1 MTAGQLRHVDD
12 SALRSDLEKLI
23 AKIPESE
30 AVIERLIDHF
40 LKRANN
46 DPTGAKSAKRSLDD
60 NKDAAEVRSNPKH
73 RIEELSFTSPERK
86 KMELLIGERH
96 IIIQN
101 YKSQFEQVISIND
114 LDTLVCVP
122 TPEKAKPV
130 YTFILFYKNP
140 EKNSIVFTLPN
151 NGTANL
157 KTGESSKSI
166 TVDEACHFFAT
177 EVKVPQIV
185 RPDLSVFVS
194 IKKTPTGQRQ
204 ENFGVKAYR
213 KTSEGYL
220 FFLPGGIFYGFKK
233 PTLFFRLSDLYTS
246 SIHDVTQ
253 RTFNLTLTMSN
264 GKYPLGIAQDVKRGN
279 EDDEESEEGA
289 SYEFSM
295 LDQTEYGVIDA
306 YIKKH
311 RINDNSMSEQRK
323 APLPKLQPDEQGYEE
338 DDEGE
343 GNGANAG
350 QTQVKKPVDDDD
362 DDEND
367 NNFQP
372 SDSDEDAL
380 EYDSQASDNE
390 NENDHGSEEEAGDS
404 DQDASEDEATTTHT
418 KESNVDAMDEDELD
432 ELDE

>member
-1 MTAGQLRHVDD
+1 MTAGQLQHVDD
-12 SALRSDLEKLI
+12 PALRSEVEQLI
-23 AKIPESE
+23 TKIPESG
-30 AVIERLIDHF
+30 AVIERLINHF
-40 LKRANN
+40 LKRASS
-46 DPTGAKSAKRSLDD
+46 DPSGTKSAKRSLDD
-60 NKDAAEVRSNPKH
+60 NKDAADVRSNPKH
-73 RIEELSFTSPERK
+73 RIMELSFTAPERK
-86 KMELLIGERH
+86 KMEVLIGERC

-157 KTGESSKSI
+157 QTGDSSKSI
-166 TVDEACHFFAT
+166 TVDDACSFFAT
-177 EVKVPQIV
+177 VVKVPQIV

-233 PTLFFRLSDLYTS
+233 PTVFFRLSDLYTT

-253 RTFNLTLTMSN
+253 RTFNLTLTMSK
-264 GKYPLGIAQDVKRGN
+264 GKCPLGIAQDMKRSN

-311 RINDNSMSEQRK
+311 KINDNSMSEQRK
-323 APLPKLQPDEQGYEE
+323 APPAKVQAGEDGYEE
-338 DDEGE
+338 DDEAE
-343 GNGANAG
+343 GNGTHTG
-350 QTQVKKPVDDDD
+350 QKQVTKPLDDDD

-390 NENDHGSEEEAGDS
+390 NGDDDGSHRAANHDS
-404 DQDASEDEATTTHT
+404 DQHASEDDASAHT
-418 KESNVDAMDEDELD
+418 KESIVEAMDEDELD

>member
-12 SALRSDLEKLI
+12 SALRSELENLI
-23 AKIPESE
+23 VKVPESE
-30 AVIERLIDHF
+30 ASIERLINYF
-40 LKRANN
+40 LKRA
-46 DPTGAKSAKRSLDD
+46 DSDATGAKSAKRSLDD
-60 NKDAAEVRSNPKH
+60 NKDAADVRSNPKH

-86 KMELLIGERH
+86 KMELLIGERY

-130 YTFILFYKNP
+130 YTFILFYKSP
-140 EKNSIVFTLPN
+140 EKNAIVFTLPN

-157 KTGESSKSI
+157 KTGDSSRSI
-166 TVDEACHFFAT
+166 TVDEACDFFLT

-264 GKYPLGIAQDVKRGN
+264 GKYPLGIAQDVRRGS
-279 EDDEESEEGA
+279 EGDEESEEGP

-323 APLPKLQPDEQGYEE
+323 APLPKLQPDELGYEE
-338 DDEGE
+338 DEEGE
-343 GNGANAG
+343 ENGAKAG
-350 QTQVKKPVDDDD
+350 QTQVKKPVDDD

-372 SDSDEDAL
+372 SDSDDDAL

-390 NENDHGSEEEAGDS
+390 NENDHGSEEEEAVDS
-404 DQDASEDEATTTHT
+404 DHDASEGEATSTHT
-418 KESNVDAMDEDELD
+418 RKSNAEDMDELD

>member
-23 AKIPESE
+23 VKVPESE
-30 AVIERLIDHF
+30 ALIERLIDHF
-40 LKRANN
+40 LKRANS

-60 NKDAAEVRSNPKH
+60 NKDAADVRSNPKY

-86 KMELLIGERH
+86 KMELLIGERY

-130 YTFILFYKNP
+130 YTYILFYKNP

-157 KTGESSKSI
+157 KTGDSSKPI
-166 TVDEACHFFAT
+166 TVDEACNFFST

-194 IKKTPTGQRQ
+194 IKKTPTGERQ

-233 PTLFFRLSDLYTS
+233 PTLFFRLSDVYTS

-253 RTFNLTLTMSN
+253 RTFNLTFTMRN
-264 GKYPLGIAQDVKRGN
+264 GKFPLGIAQDVKRGI
-279 EDDEESEEGA
+279 EGDEESEEGA

-311 RINDNSMSEQRK
+311 KVNDNSMSEQRK

-338 DDEGE
+338 DEEVE

-372 SDSDEDAL
+372 SDSDDDDL

-390 NENDHGSEEEAGDS
+390 NENNQGSEGEVDS
-404 DQDASEDEATTTHT
+404 DQDGSEDEATHSQT
-418 KESNVDAMDEDELD
+418 KESDVEAMDELD